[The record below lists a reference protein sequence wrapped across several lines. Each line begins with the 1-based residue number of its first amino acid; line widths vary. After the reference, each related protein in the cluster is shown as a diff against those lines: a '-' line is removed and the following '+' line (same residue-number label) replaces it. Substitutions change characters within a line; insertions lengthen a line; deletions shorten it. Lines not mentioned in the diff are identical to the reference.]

1 MENTTNNSFEEQW
14 QKAFDDASLPPSEAV
29 WEKIE
34 LDLGNNIP
42 LKSGNNSYY
51 IGVISAVILGV
62 SVWFFMKEKEVPKQ
76 VQIIENKTITPNKRI
91 EEIASIVAEKP
102 IIKPKENSQIKKI
115 FVSEKEKIT
124 EPQIVTQIPEESKRI
139 FTDSI
144 NFMSPIIIT
153 KRMNSELINSTINI
167 PFEQVPYY
175 EVPKPVFK
183 KKSIWDK
190 VKFSGSVGIYQ

>member
-34 LDLGNNIP
+34 LGLENKIP
-42 LKSGNNSYY
+42 PKSGNGSYY
-51 IGVISAVILGV
+51 VGAVTAVILGIAL
-62 SVWFFMKEKEVPKQ
+62 WFFIGKKEIIDQ
-76 VQIIENKTITPNKRI
+76 VQILENKTIIPI
-91 EEIASIVAEKP
+91 EKIEQSAFKTAEKL
-102 IIKPKENSQIKKI
+102 ISKTRENVQIKKMPTPKKEEI
-115 FVSEKEKIT
+115 IEPEIIVKESENEVRT
-124 EPQIVTQIPEESKRI
+124 S
-139 FTDSI
+139 TDSVD
-144 NFMSPIIIT
+144 FMNPIIIT
-153 KRMNSELINSTINI
+153 KKVNSELVNPGLII